1 MYKRISIVI
10 VSLLMAILG
19 KAHSVSGVVIDEQTK
34 EPLLGVYVT
43 LINDSAKV
51 LMSSTTNGNGWFSL
65 KDLNVTEAFV
75 GLSYMG
81 YESQKSL

>member
-1 MYKRISIVI
+1 MSMYKRISIVI

-51 LMSSTTNGNGWFSL
+51 LMSSTTNGNGWFWLSRNL
-65 KDLNVTEAFV
+65 VGINFRHPNV
-75 GLSYMG
+75 MP
-81 YESQKSL
+81 